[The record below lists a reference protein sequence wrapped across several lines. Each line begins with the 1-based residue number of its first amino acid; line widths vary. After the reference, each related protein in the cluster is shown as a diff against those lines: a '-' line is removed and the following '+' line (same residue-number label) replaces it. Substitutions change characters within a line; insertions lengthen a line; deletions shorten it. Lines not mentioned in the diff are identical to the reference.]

1 MKRVVVKSFAGQ
13 FSDLV
18 AGVPIK
24 KRRCTYQEKEV
35 SFFTSCFNFFGRGF
49 TSGLRKEHSSTS
61 LGSTLSTSSAGLSDT
76 IGNPVFEEKKSS
88 SDATNAD
95 MRQKNL
101 CLCPNRRN
109 QTIPHHRVLWQLR
122 IAKGSDTTRVNSREN
137 WDLNTTIDAW
147 DEGTDASSVKTSI
160 DGLNITHS
168 AHDEKQLMSPT
179 GMTSPT
185 SVISVMQARKES
197 QNKAFITSPGLHGQ
211 QFTRSNEGSSHIF
224 RDCLNKDQ
232 TIMIIRGHESSATE
246 VQTPAMEIAPKEV
259 DLRRG
264 RKRAMV
270 CCGVN
275 QFRQQAAATCSFLGL

>member
-1 MKRVVVKSFAGQ
+1 MRVSGHEE
-13 FSDLV
+13 S
-18 AGVPIK
+18 GETE
-24 KRRCTYQEKEV
+24 CTYQEKEV

-76 IGNPVFEEKKSS
+76 IGNPVFEEKKLS
-88 SDATNAD
+88 SDVTNAD

-122 IAKGSDTTRVNSREN
+122 IAKGREN

-211 QFTRSNEGSSHIF
+211 QYKCVDSRVMSFVLFSEKYTKMGYECVPQKTSLCWSKIWAQILLTRLLHNSNLFTRSNEGSSHIF
-224 RDCLNKDQ
+224 RDCLNK
-232 TIMIIRGHESSATE
+232 TRVPLAEERI
-246 VQTPAMEIAPKEV
+246 
-259 DLRRG
+259 
-264 RKRAMV
+264 
-270 CCGVN
+270 
-275 QFRQQAAATCSFLGL
+275 